1 MELII
6 VIIVIAICAL
16 LFGKA
21 DTKRVVLNQV
31 GLDLN
36 DKTYDNKK
44 ESEFEKYCKKAM
56 KEAVN
61 SHNVIATNEKDF
73 LFNLDN
79 ILDFACRGF
88 KYEHDYDSTG
98 PNLYV
103 KSHYIKYASTVV
115 GRRLDAL
122 KKEECPM
129 LLANCNYSSKQD
141 LKKYIDK
148 LWARYQYPW
157 PEDWKK
163 EDGIL
168 S

>member
-6 VIIVIAICAL
+6 AIIVIAICVI

-21 DTKRVVLNQV
+21 DSKRTVLNQV
-31 GLDLN
+31 GLDLSEKSYN
-36 DKTYDNKK
+36 TQK
-44 ESEFEKYCKKAM
+44 ENEFEKNCKKAM
-56 KEAVN
+56 KEAV
-61 SHNVIATNEKDF
+61 SGQCVRGKDEWNF
-73 LFNLDN
+73 LINLDDV
-79 ILDFACRGF
+79 LDFAFRGI
-88 KYEHDYDSTG
+88 KYEHDYDAPA
-98 PNLYV
+98 PNLFV
-103 KSHYIKYASTVV
+103 KEHYIKFASTVV
-115 GRRLDAL
+115 GRRIDAI
-122 KKEECPM
+122 KKVGYPE